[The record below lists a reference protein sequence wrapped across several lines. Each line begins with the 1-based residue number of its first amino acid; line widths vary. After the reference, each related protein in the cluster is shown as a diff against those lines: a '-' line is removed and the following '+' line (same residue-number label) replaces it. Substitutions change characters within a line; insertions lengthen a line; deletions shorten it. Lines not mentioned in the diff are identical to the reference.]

1 MSYQTPQD
9 YPSLPSVSI
18 PSALLGDDLKSFRG
32 GKSTIRN
39 LPAASGSS
47 TVENSSILFNIPA
60 EPYGYIKSNSMM
72 IRGKVLV
79 TQTVTDASIWM
90 FAGQTNAAVLTNA
103 SGPSHGGG
111 GAASLFSRFTLTL
124 PGGAQVSYGQANHY
138 RNAVVPH
145 ALSAE
150 YFNDLRQLES
160 AGFINVGSAANNGN
174 DSDKEIW
181 FTTTIDVPCLN
192 SQQALPLLLMSGGLS
207 LEIITASAPEAF
219 YSTVNAVTGYTL
231 SQLSLVYEV
240 IQVTPEFKSALV
252 AAKAQSPYL
261 IHCNDRLQ
269 LGPLAVA
276 ETARLNVGLG
286 LSSMKGVAYTMM
298 PNAQLSTSLAKPKYY
313 TNNGLLN
320 MAMYNNG
327 QQFSCPNLTSD
338 DLIYS
343 EMQRCLGRV
352 NDSNIS
358 SLLTSVVNT
367 SGTNLR
373 NNFSVGQFLGGCTA
387 ETVDD
392 WSFSS
397 QGVPID
403 QLAIE
408 LSLGTTDPNQFQA
421 ATAAAASNL
430 YIFVFYDSILV
441 VNPDGTVQ
449 IRK

>member
-9 YPSLPSVSI
+9 YPALPSVSI

-72 IRGKVLV
+72 IRGKVVV
-79 TQTVTDASIWM
+79 TQTQAANAVWM
-90 FAGQTNAAVLTNA
+90 FAGQHSAAVLTNA
-103 SGPSHGGG
+103 TVTHGGG

-150 YFNDLRQLES
+150 YFNDLRQMES
-160 AGFINVGSAANNGN
+160 AGFVNIGAAGN
-174 DSDKEIW
+174 LAEDKEIW
-181 FTTTIDVPCLN
+181 FTTTVDIPCLN

-207 LEIITASAPEAF
+207 LEIITASVAEAF
-219 YSTVNAVTGYTL
+219 YTTVAGITGFTL
-231 SQLSLVYEV
+231 SQLSLIYEV

-252 AAKAQSPYL
+252 AAKAQAPYL

-269 LGPLAVA
+269 LGPLAVDS
-276 ETARLNVGLG
+276 TARLNVGLG
-286 LSSMKGVAYTMM
+286 LSSMKGVAFTMM
-298 PNAQLSTSLAKPKYY
+298 LQTQLAANLALPKYY
-313 TNNGLLN
+313 TCNGLTN
-320 MAMYNNG
+320 FAMYNNG
-327 QQFSCPNLTSD
+327 QLFSCPNMTSD
-338 DLIYS
+338 DLVYA
-343 EMQRCLGRV
+343 EMQRCLGRI
-352 NDSNIS
+352 NDSNVS
-358 SLLTSVVNT
+358 SLLVSVVNT
-367 SGTNLR
+367 STSNLR
-373 NNFSVGQFLGGCTA
+373 NNYSVGQFLAGCTA

-408 LSLGTTDPNQFQA
+408 LTLANTNDANQFQA
-421 ATAAAASNL
+421 ATANAASNL
-430 YIFVFYDSILV
+430 YVFVFYDSILV
-441 VNPDGTVQ
+441 VNPDGTCQ